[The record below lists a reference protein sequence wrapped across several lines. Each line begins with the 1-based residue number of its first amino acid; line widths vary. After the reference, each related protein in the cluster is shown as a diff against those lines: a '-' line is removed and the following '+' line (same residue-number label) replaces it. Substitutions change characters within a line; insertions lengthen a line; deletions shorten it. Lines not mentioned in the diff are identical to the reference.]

1 MMINASPFYSFLLLT
16 FLQRAK
22 KKPPV
27 FKLFQKFVWNSSTGN
42 AISCLL
48 LCFQHVLNY
57 FLPYLELP
65 PSALLCP
72 ADSFSSS
79 FICGRANE
87 AFGHRI
93 GPIIDDQ

>member
-27 FKLFQKFVWNSSTGN
+27 FKLFQKFAWNSSTGN
-42 AISCLL
+42 AISC
-48 LCFQHVLNY
+48 

-72 ADSFSSS
+72 AGSFSSS